1 MAALRRSGF
10 CAPAEGE
17 VEGEAEGEAE
27 GEVEEAEAEA
37 AGEEQEE
44 EGAGREEEGRL
55 RPMCA
60 EDVPRCLEL
69 MRARAHRF
77 DLAPLWGRGLGG

>member
-17 VEGEAEGEAE
+17 AEGEAE
-27 GEVEEAEAEA
+27 AEAEAEA
-37 AGEEQEE
+37 AGEDEE
-44 EGAGREEEGRL
+44 EDGAGREEEGRL

-69 MRARAHRF
+69 MRARAAMQR
-77 DLAPLWGRGLGG
+77 AAA